1 MTGSHQEKTGRKRA
15 NLGLAGRLLLMVAGS
30 FAFGYALVPLYSV
43 FCEVTGIGSREKL
56 LQASTA
62 DTTGPELSRTVVV
75 EFVSSTPGSGEW
87 EFRPNLESMEVHP
100 GKLYEATFHARNL
113 TDREITG
120 QAVPSISPG
129 RAARYFHKTEC
140 FCFTPQHFARDEV
153 KEMPVRFIVDRDL
166 PRSVDRLTLSYSFFD
181 TGQLAQG
188 SSGTRG

>member
-1 MTGSHQEKTGRKRA
+1 MGGNSQDSSGRKRA

-43 FCEVTGIGSREKL
+43 FCEVTGIGTREKL

-62 DTTGPELSRTVVV
+62 DLSAPELSRTVVV

-87 EFRPNLESMEVHP
+87 EFHPNLASMEVHP

-113 TDREITG
+113 AGREITG

-166 PRSVDRLTLSYSFFD
+166 PVGVDRLTLSYSFFD
-181 TGQLAQG
+181 TGQLAQRPSATKG
-188 SSGTRG
+188 

>member
-1 MTGSHQEKTGRKRA
+1 MTGNRQGSSGRKRA
-15 NLGLAGRLLLMVAGS
+15 NIGLAGRLLLMVAGS

-43 FCEVTGIGSREKL
+43 FCEVTGIGSRERL

-62 DTTGPELSRTVVV
+62 DLGAPDLSRTVVV

-87 EFRPNLESMEVHP
+87 EFHPNLASMEVHP

-113 TDREITG
+113 TGREITS

-140 FCFTPQHFARDEV
+140 FCFTPQHFASDEV

-166 PRSVDRLTLSYSFFD
+166 PVGVDRLTLSYSFFD
-181 TGQLAQG
+181 TGRLAQRPSATKG
-188 SSGTRG
+188 

>member
-1 MTGSHQEKTGRKRA
+1 MTGDHQDKTGRKRA
-15 NLGLAGRLLLMVAGS
+15 NLGLTGRLLLMVAGS

-62 DTTGPELSRTVVV
+62 DTSGPELSRTVVV

-87 EFRPNLESMEVHP
+87 EFHPNLASMEIHP

-113 TDREITG
+113 TGREITG

-166 PRSVDRLTLSYSFFD
+166 PKSVDRLTLSYSFFD

-188 SSGTRG
+188 PSATKG

>member
-1 MTGSHQEKTGRKRA
+1 MTGNRQDKTGRRRA
-15 NLGLAGRLLLMVAGS
+15 NLGLAGRLLIMVAGS

-62 DTTGPELSRTVVV
+62 DSTTADLSRTVVV

-87 EFRPNLESMEVHP
+87 EFHPNLASMEIHP

-113 TDREITG
+113 SGREITG

-129 RAARYFHKTEC
+129 RAALYFHKTEC
-140 FCFTPQHFARDEV
+140 FCFTPQHFAEGEV
-153 KEMPVRFIVDRDL
+153 KEMPVRFIVDRAL
-166 PRSVDRLTLSYSFFD
+166 PKSVDRLTLSYSFFD
-181 TGQLAQG
+181 SGRLAQR
-188 SSGTRG
+188 SSGSKG

>member
-1 MTGSHQEKTGRKRA
+1 MTGNRQGKTGNKRA
-15 NLGLAGRLLLMVAGS
+15 NLGLAGRLLIMVAGS

-43 FCEVTGIGSREKL
+43 FCEITGIGSRDRL
-56 LQASTA
+56 LQASTVDSA
-62 DTTGPELSRTVVV
+62 GPELARTVVV

-87 EFRPNLESMEVHP
+87 EFHPNLASMEVHP

-113 TDREITG
+113 AGREITG

-140 FCFTPQHFARDEV
+140 FCFTPQHFAEGEV

-166 PRSVDRLTLSYSFFD
+166 PKSVDRLTLSYSFFD
-181 TGQLAQG
+181 TGQLALR
-188 SSGTRG
+188 SSGTKG